1 MRIDHFFQKPNEK
14 YQLSSLFGQ
23 ASSRQAAHFHQS
35 LPTYQKTPLH
45 SLNALAK
52 ELGVDGIHI
61 KDESFRFGLN
71 AFKGLGAGYAVAVE
85 LAKIAGIDTNAI
97 AYQTIVDALAATKRE
112 KILFATATDGN
123 HGRGLAW
130 AARIFGQKA
139 AVFMPKGSSVFRIQA
154 IEKEGAQVFVI
165 DGNYEDAV
173 RAANQYAKKH
183 GGILVQDTAFEGY
196 EEIPKNIMQGY
207 LTMADEAFH
216 QLEEKGVKPTHIFAQ
231 AGVGSFAAAVIGYF
245 AQKYQDNLPRFVVVE
260 PATVNCIYLSA
271 KAGHKIIVEGDYYT
285 LMAGLSCGDPNHI
298 ALDLLLNTATDFLA
312 VDDEAAV
319 LGMRTLAKAKESDPV
334 IVSGESGAGALGAV
348 RVILEK
354 PEFASIKKALS
365 FDSHSQLLFFST
377 EGDTDPE
384 NYQKIIKDK

>member
-1 MRIDHFFQKPNEK
+1 
-14 YQLSSLFGQ
+14 
-23 ASSRQAAHFHQS
+23 
-35 LPTYQKTPLH
+35 
-45 SLNALAK
+45 
-52 ELGVDGIHI
+52 
-61 KDESFRFGLN
+61 
-71 AFKGLGAGYAVAVE
+71 LGAGYAVAVE

-112 KILFATATDGN
+112 KVLFATATDGN

-216 QLEEKGVKPTHIFAQ
+216 QLEEKGVKPTHIFVQ